1 MEITEFQM
9 TNAIP
14 LEQPREELPGFVV
27 PQMYYY
33 IEKSDLLKYL
43 ETNLVPTGD
52 VIKHSF
58 ENIPADLI
66 CTH

>member
-1 MEITEFQM
+1 
-9 TNAIP
+9 
-14 LEQPREELPGFVV
+14 
-27 PQMYYY
+27 
-33 IEKSDLLKYL
+33 LLKYL